1 MGRFGFGKKDSS
13 GSDNPYAQSGGND
26 PYAAPMTG
34 AQATYNQYKN
44 QPYGGGGLPSG
55 PRATPGGLPGG
66 PRGGRRR
73 NNNQPSGGYSNEK
86 FGSSGGYG
94 GSRYDNSGS
103 TGRGA
108 RGPGG
113 YGGLGGPSGNDAD
126 RDALFSGARERAD
139 QRQQQ
144 PAASGGAGDYGS
156 SGTSYGGYGEQRELT
171 AEEQEEQ
178 EVQDV
183 RRQIKETKLASANSA
198 ENSERIAAS
207 AVETAMG
214 TYARLGAQHER
225 LNYTETLLDKASTST
240 READVS
246 TKKLKSLNRSMFAV
260 HVNNPFTAGRRN
272 AEMEKRTLDNHRAD
286 RDMRESTRKAGF
298 DSNARM
304 EQGFKEIEKAR
315 GTDKWQRASGAEKSK
330 YQFEDDSEDDAAE
343 DRIDDAMERT
353 AGHVSTLNS
362 VARLM
367 GKEIEDQNQL
377 IDRLGDKSVRL
388 DDAAKLN
395 TERLKRIR

>member
-1 MGRFGFGKKDSS
+1 
-13 GSDNPYAQSGGND
+13 
-26 PYAAPMTG
+26 
-34 AQATYNQYKN
+34 
-44 QPYGGGGLPSG
+44 
-55 PRATPGGLPGG
+55 
-66 PRGGRRR
+66 
-73 NNNQPSGGYSNEK
+73 
-86 FGSSGGYG
+86 
-94 GSRYDNSGS
+94 
-103 TGRGA
+103 
-108 RGPGG
+108 
-113 YGGLGGPSGNDAD
+113 
-126 RDALFSGARERAD
+126 
-139 QRQQQ
+139 
-144 PAASGGAGDYGS
+144 
-156 SGTSYGGYGEQRELT
+156 
-171 AEEQEEQ
+171 
-178 EVQDV
+178 
-183 RRQIKETKLASANSA
+183 
-198 ENSERIAAS
+198 
-207 AVETAMG
+207 MG

-377 IDRLGDKSVRL
+377 IDRLGDKVRRLLKETHERINTNRHIECPTRRRCQTQYGEVEAHSLKGRMSRVTGHQHSMCHAQRGFSGFRRWHLVWPGLGSAPITL
-388 DDAAKLN
+388 DSWILTVNDEIDTMKTSRALFDLYLSLS
-395 TERLKRIR
+395 R